1 MASAEEDFPRGGRA
15 KKSTGSK
22 TVVHRT
28 EADNLFQVDF
38 NFHPFLSVLLSV
50 KRIDLGSECR
60 QK

>member
-1 MASAEEDFPRGGRA
+1 MASAEEDFPRGGTA

-28 EADNLFQVDF
+28 EADNLFQVEF
-38 NFHPFLSVLLSV
+38 NFSVFLSVLPSV
-50 KRIDLGSECR
+50 KRVDLGSECR